1 MAENS
6 IMQAIEDAKRAIAAA
21 EPAKPAAAVDGDPN
35 DPNTDTT
42 PDDPNTDTTPDEPG
56 TSEPEPTVAQLAE
69 AVDDLKQRVG
79 AIEQTLAEAKGEN
92 AALTSA
98 LQEATGTIHRLVAIL
113 RDPARA
119 QAYAR
124 GETEPARP
132 KADAPAGD
140 VLAQFLALAPGSAE
154 AKAFYKAHA
163 AEIAARAN
171 AR

>member
-21 EPAKPAAAVDGDPN
+21 EPAKPAVAVDGDPN

-42 PDDPNTDTTPDEPG
+42 PAESAPDEPD
-56 TSEPEPTVAQLAE
+56 TKDTDKPEPTVAQLAE

-79 AIEQTLAEAKGEN
+79 AIEQTLSEAKGEN
-92 AALTSA
+92 AALTGA

-132 KADAPAGD
+132 KADAPSGD